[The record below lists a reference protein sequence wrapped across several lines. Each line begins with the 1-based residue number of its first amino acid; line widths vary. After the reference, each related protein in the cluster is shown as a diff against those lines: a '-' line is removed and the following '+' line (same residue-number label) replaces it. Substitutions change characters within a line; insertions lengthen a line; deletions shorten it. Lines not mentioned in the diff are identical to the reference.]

1 MKSRTKIW
9 LGVGAFV
16 VAGTGG
22 APHSAIGAPAAAF
35 DRPGTMQDLKRGA
48 SIPYLPAGSFRLAEA
63 NDGGEGGEAGIDVA
77 AAEKDPVEYGVA
89 LQVIAAHYHA
99 GLAAYEAGDKE
110 AGTQMFA
117 HGLAEVYAGM
127 EDLFRKRGVTTL
139 GQKMN
144 DAVDAAA
151 KNLPV
156 AQVRQRVLAVLSAV
170 AAAEKTAPRFAMPAL
185 AIKAKVVANLLD
197 RAAKQYGVALK
208 DKELEPYLDGL
219 GFSLAARTEAPKVL
233 PALRRADKTKAAAF
247 TAALALAKEAYPGI
261 HRPDTKVAADK
272 FLAAAEAAVAAVAN
286 WK

>member
-16 VAGTGG
+16 VAGTGA
-22 APHSAIGAPAAAF
+22 APYAAFGAPAAAF
-35 DRPGTMQDLKRGA
+35 DRPGSLQDLKRGT
-48 SIPYLPAGSFRLAEA
+48 SIAHLPAGSFQLAEA

-77 AAEKDPVEYGVA
+77 AAEKDPVEYGIA

-127 EDLFRKRGVTTL
+127 EELFRKRGVTTL

-144 DAVDAAA
+144 DAVDAGA

-170 AAAEKTAPRFAMPAL
+170 AAAEKTAPKSGMPAL

-208 DKELEPYLDGL
+208 DKDLEPYLDGL
-219 GFSLAARTEAPKVL
+219 GFSLAARTEAPKL
-233 PALRRADKTKAAAF
+233 LAWLRRIDKSKAEAF
-247 TAALALAKEAYPGI
+247 TAALALSKAAFPGI
-261 HRPDTKVAADK
+261 HRPDTKIATDK
-272 FLAAAEAAVAAVAN
+272 FLAAAEACVAAVAN
-286 WK
+286 LK